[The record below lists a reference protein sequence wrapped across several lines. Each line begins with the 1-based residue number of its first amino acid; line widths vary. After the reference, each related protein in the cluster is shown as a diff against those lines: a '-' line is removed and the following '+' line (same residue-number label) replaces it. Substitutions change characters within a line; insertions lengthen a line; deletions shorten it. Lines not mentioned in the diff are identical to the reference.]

1 MCAKIST
8 HTNFVMEISLLQEIT
23 VRIIREQEL
32 VIGPLAWIEAAKVPG
47 LNIIDK
53 RAGAIIFL
61 SGTDPNIA
69 IDKLVAQYEK
79 LFGRA
84 SHEVSRDAVKSLL
97 ANVPIAEIPSSLRP

>member
-1 MCAKIST
+1 
-8 HTNFVMEISLLQEIT
+8 MEISLLQEIT

-32 VIGPLAWIEAAKVPG
+32 VIGPLAWVEAAKVPG
-47 LNIIDK
+47 LDILDQRTGSIV
-53 RAGAIIFL
+53 FL
-61 SGTDPNIA
+61 SDTDPHIA

-97 ANVPIAEIPSSLRP
+97 ANIPPTELPSSLRP

>member
-1 MCAKIST
+1 M
-8 HTNFVMEISLLQEIT
+8 NPNLLQELT

-32 VIGPLAWIEAAKVPG
+32 VIGPLAWIEAAKVTG
-47 LNIIDK
+47 LSVIDQ
-53 RAGAIIFL
+53 RAGTILFTEADQG
-61 SGTDPNIA
+61 SV

-97 ANVPIAEIPSSLRP
+97 ANVPREEIPTSLRP

>member
-1 MCAKIST
+1 MD
-8 HTNFVMEISLLQEIT
+8 ISLLQEIA

-32 VIGPLAWIEAAKVPG
+32 VIGPLAWIEAAKVSG

-53 RAGAIIFL
+53 RAGTVVFL
-61 SGTDPNIA
+61 SDIDPNVA

-84 SHEVSRDAVKSLL
+84 SHEVSRDAVKSLI
-97 ANVPIAEIPSSLRP
+97 ANIPLNEIPSSLRP

>member
-1 MCAKIST
+1 
-8 HTNFVMEISLLQEIT
+8 MEINLLQEIA

-47 LNIIDK
+47 LEILDK
-53 RAGAIIFL
+53 RTGSIVFL
-61 SGTDPNIA
+61 SDTDPSIA

-84 SHEVSRDAVKSLL
+84 SHEVSRDAVKSLI
-97 ANVPIAEIPSSLRP
+97 ANVPVTEIPSSLRP

>member
-1 MCAKIST
+1 MD
-8 HTNFVMEISLLQEIT
+8 TNLLQEIT

-47 LNIIDK
+47 LTVIDQ
-53 RAGAIIFL
+53 RAGTVFL
-61 SGTDPNIA
+61 SDVEPNTV
-69 IDKLVAQYEK
+69 IDNLVAQYEK

-97 ANVPIAEIPSSLRP
+97 ANIPASEIPSSLRP

>member
-1 MCAKIST
+1 MD
-8 HTNFVMEISLLQEIT
+8 TNLLQEIT

-47 LNIIDK
+47 LTIIDQ
-53 RAGAIIFL
+53 RAGTVFL
-61 SGTDPNIA
+61 TETEPTIV

-97 ANVPIAEIPSSLRP
+97 ANVPLTEIPSSLRP